1 MVLVR
6 LKRLKKNRNSFEQ
19 LNIYCF
25 VLAVGTIADKIILP
39 AGAMIVGSIAG
50 TLSTVGFQF
59 IKPVLQKFR
68 VHDTCGVN
76 NLHGMPGLL
85 AGIFGIILAIF
96 PTYSLYTD
104 NLLGTCWHGENRTY
118 LAQIGYQALTLGV
131 TIGIAVLGGLLT
143 GVILRLPLFNDEA
156 SASYF
161 NDEQHW
167 ETPAD
172 FYSDATPLI
181 PDSAQE
187 QNV

>member
-6 LKRLKKNRNSFEQ
+6 LKRRKINSFER

-39 AGAMIVGSIAG
+39 AGAMIVGSVAG
-50 TLSTVGFQF
+50 TLSTVGFRF
-59 IKPVLQKFR
+59 IKPILQKFR

-85 AGIFGIILAIF
+85 AGIFGIILAMF

-104 NLLGTCWHGENRTY
+104 NLLGTCWHGENRTF
-118 LAQIGYQALTLGV
+118 LGQIGYQALALGV

-143 GVILRLPLFNDEA
+143 GVILRLPLFNDDTP
-156 SASYF
+156 ASYF

-167 ETPAD
+167 EMPAD

-187 QNV
+187 QIA